1 MLRANIKPISVN
13 QAFILLR
20 TGRRCRSPAYLVFA
34 RRIRMLLQAQK
45 STFKTFESS
54 FDGNIHAIRG
64 TLRIGVKNMLTKKS
78 TISEKSGDLDN
89 CVKCLVDNVMVGKI
103 DDSQI
108 TEWHL
113 YKYEN
118 NVDCFEL
125 MLEIVER

>member
-1 MLRANIKPISVN
+1 MSIN
-13 QAFILLR
+13 QAFVLLR
-20 TGRRCRSPAYLVFA
+20 NGRRVRSPAYQVFA
-34 RRIRMLLQAQK
+34 RRVLILLQLNK
-45 STFKTFESS
+45 RGVSEFESS

-125 MLEIVER
+125 TLEIYKRGEVE